1 MGAITK
7 LFKKPAAKAV
17 VDKVNEQVDS
27 KAKAGGVPGEAR
39 NKFKNNTV
47 AILGRNTRSRS
58 RGRSSLISEERSKTL
73 G

>member
-17 VDKVNEQVDS
+17 VDKVNEEIGT
-27 KAKAGGVPGEAR
+27 KAAAGGVPKAVIAKR
-39 NKFKNNTV
+39 NAGTA
-47 AILGRNTRSRS
+47 AIIGRTTRARS
-58 RGRSSLISEERSKTL
+58 RGRSSLISEDRSKTL

>member
-17 VDKVNEQVDS
+17 VDKVNE
-27 KAKAGGVPGEAR
+27 AGGTKTVIAKRR
-39 NKFKNNTV
+39 NAGTA
-47 AILGRNTRSRS
+47 AIIGRTTRARS
-58 RGRSSLISEERSKTL
+58 RGRSSLISEDRSTTL

>member
-17 VDKVNEQVDS
+17 VDKVNEEVDT
-27 KAKAGGVPGEAR
+27 KAAAGGVPKEVR
-39 NKFKNNTV
+39 NKFKKNTETV
-47 AILGRNTRSRS
+47 LGRASRARS
-58 RGRSSLISEERSKTL
+58 RGRSSLISEDRSKTL